1 MSPRLLVM
9 LMIGLSSL
17 QAVAAVKSTAAGKSA
32 APRHAAEKR
41 ANASTDWLQI
51 ETVGIADDD
60 VAKLYRD
67 QLLAWYRTSGTMDE
81 RELASLPE
89 ADYFAFRP
97 DLTSFSID
105 RGESAGLWT
114 FAPPEQGRWPAAAV
128 QVIDRSDA
136 STYRIVARVH
146 CDPVATACRKL
157 RADTSA
163 MAPPEPATPEETASY
178 GAWRR
183 LVEKETCMPAP
194 KNMPA
199 PRYPAALARNGD
211 GGRVELRLLV
221 NPCGEVRAV
230 RLAES
235 SGYPLLDQSAINVA
249 WEWRIRSEREESGA
263 MVRVPVDFV
272 PPQFESTPGAR
283 VERASR

>member
-17 QAVAAVKSTAAGKSA
+17 QAMAAPKSTAAGKSA
-32 APRHAAEKR
+32 APKHAVDKR
-41 ANASTDWLQI
+41 ANAPTDWLQI

-60 VAKLYRD
+60 VARLYRD
-67 QLLAWYRTSGTMDE
+67 QLLSWYRTSGAMDE
-81 RELASLPE
+81 HELASLPD

-97 DLTSFSID
+97 DLTSFSIS
-105 RGESAGLWT
+105 RGESAGQWT

-146 CDPVATACRKL
+146 CDPTTAACRKL
-157 RADTSA
+157 RADTAA
-163 MAPPEPATPEETASY
+163 MAPPEPATGEETASY
-178 GAWRR
+178 AAWRS
-183 LVEKETCMPAP
+183 LVEKEICTPAP
-194 KNMPA
+194 KHMPQ
-199 PRYPAALARNGD
+199 PRYPASLARNGN

-249 WEWRIRSEREESGA
+249 WEWRIQSEREASGA